1 MIRISKAGLFF
12 LSACFSLFLK
22 YLKGT
27 DSVRE
32 VRDPHLTVQGSQLVE
47 MGEKETQNGH
57 SSVVPLSTARTFCH
71 SPALSLVFRKVHSSE
86 SSRNSPYN
94 FASLHL
100 SLSTH
105 SSAQPARHPNSLL
118 AQIVSPRFT

>member
-47 MGEKETQNGH
+47 MGGKGDSEWSFFSCSPVNRKNL
-57 SSVVPLSTARTFCH
+57 LSFAGSLTRFQK
-71 SPALSLVFRKVHSSE
+71 SSLVRK
-86 SSRNSPYN
+86 
-94 FASLHL
+94 FAEQS
-100 SLSTH
+100 
-105 SSAQPARHPNSLL
+105 
-118 AQIVSPRFT
+118 I

>member
-27 DSVRE
+27 DNVRE

-47 MGEKETQNGH
+47 MGGERRLRNGH
-57 SSVVPLSTARTFCH
+57 SSVVPLSTARTLGH
-71 SPALSLVFRKVHSSE
+71 SPALSLVFRKVHPSE

-94 FASLHL
+94 FASLHP

-105 SSAQPARHPNSLL
+105 SSA
-118 AQIVSPRFT
+118 